1 MNQKL
6 LITSRL
12 SMDKETCEILYTTY
26 KQCYGLG
33 IQLNSTDACLESAG
47 ELSSSLSRIFPSCD
61 EICQ

>member
-12 SMDKETCEILYTTY
+12 SILYTTY

-47 ELSSSLSRIFPSCD
+47 ELSSSLSRTFPSCD